1 MSCSRCCSGPC
12 CPYRKDATCRQTSV
26 SHLEL
31 GLRLGHR
38 DLKYPRVSFTRKAP
52 SEASLTN
59 QRRTASRSTFNTLT
73 RSRSTR
79 AAPRITLIRP
89 ASKFGASPSLGDALA
104 PPLRVTLDAASWPR
118 ASALGGER
126 HRSLNPNNPVLNPG
140 RGLIRTTLDA
150 AAWPRAA
157 SELAHRPSNS
167 GAAPRGSSGMPP
179 PIRRPTHVKFEDPA
193 LAVSSGG
200 AGSAA
205 AGGSGVEDERALLLP
220 HMAQPAEHIAVDIGA
235 KQD

>member
-1 MSCSRCCSGPC
+1 MR
-12 CPYRKDATCRQTSV
+12 R
-26 SHLEL
+26 
-31 GLRLGHR
+31 R
-38 DLKYPRVSFTRKAP
+38 DLKYPRVSFTRKASP
-52 SEASLTN
+52 EASLTN

-79 AAPRITLIRP
+79 ANPRITLIRP
-89 ASKFGASPSLGDALA
+89 ASKFGASPSLRDALA

-140 RGLIRTTLDA
+140 RAFARTTLDA

-157 SELAHRPSNS
+157 SELAHRPSNL
-167 GAAPRGSSGMPP
+167 GAAPRGSSGVPP
-179 PIRRPTHVKFEDPA
+179 PIHRPTHVKFEEPA
-193 LAVSSGG
+193 LAVAGG
-200 AGSAA
+200 AGGAA
-205 AGGSGVEDERALLLP
+205 TGGSGAEDERALLLP
-220 HMAQPAEHIAVDIGA
+220 HMAQPAEHVAVDIGA

>member
-1 MSCSRCCSGPC
+1 M
-12 CPYRKDATCRQTSV
+12 
-26 SHLEL
+26 
-31 GLRLGHR
+31 
-38 DLKYPRVSFTRKAP
+38 SFTRKA
-52 SEASLTN
+52 SDAASLTN

-79 AAPRITLIRP
+79 ANPRITLLQRP
-89 ASKFGASPSLGDALA
+89 ASKFGASPSLRDALA

-140 RGLIRTTLDA
+140 RGLVRTTLDA

-157 SELAHRPSNS
+157 SELAHRPSNL

-179 PIRRPTHVKFEDPA
+179 PIRRPTHVKFEEPGA
-193 LAVSSGG
+193 LAVSSGRAG
-200 AGSAA
+200 ASA
-205 AGGSGVEDERALLLP
+205 AGGSGAEDERALLLP
-220 HMAQPAEHIAVDIGA
+220 HMAQPAEHVAVDIGA